1 MVPIAIIHASS
12 PVKACVCLRWGSRAV
27 VVVGPWWSVVVVAGH
42 SVSRVVHWHATWGCL
57 PVDHGCRVASHT
69 CHWTPTIK
77 GKCVWHGGDNC
88 ASGGRLYNFLYL
100 KEPKKGGMKWQLI
113 FKNFHRSLCKHSFH
127 RLMLP
132 WFLCAAWSHR
142 HWSLRR
148 QQVATPGGL
157 PPPCMTPATPDQ
169 APSWTA
175 NTHTLTHWVCNS
187 TNILNTCYEFNSW
200 NNEAASKM
208 LTWCDPLM

>member
-77 GKCVWHGGDNC
+77 GKCVWHRGDNC

-113 FKNFHRSLCKHSFH
+113 FKTSIGHC
-127 RLMLP
+127 
-132 WFLCAAWSHR
+132 
-142 HWSLRR
+142 
-148 QQVATPGGL
+148 
-157 PPPCMTPATPDQ
+157 
-169 APSWTA
+169 A
-175 NTHTLTHWVCNS
+175 NTVS
-187 TNILNTCYEFNSW
+187 IDSCYRGFC
-200 NNEAASKM
+200 APRGPIVTG
-208 LTWCDPLM
+208 L